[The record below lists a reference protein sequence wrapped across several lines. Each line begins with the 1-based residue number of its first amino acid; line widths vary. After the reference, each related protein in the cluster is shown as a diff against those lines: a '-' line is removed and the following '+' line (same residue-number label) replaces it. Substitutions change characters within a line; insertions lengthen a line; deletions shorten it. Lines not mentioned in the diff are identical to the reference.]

1 MELRDG
7 LYTLTDRKV
16 DSSGKIIY
24 TLRLNADHYIYRAHF
39 PGQPITPGV
48 CIVQIV
54 KELMEDHTG
63 KPLSIRTVKNVKF
76 LMVLSPVEIPTVTYE
91 MVPSPLSDS
100 FSLLNTQVMVSGGG
114 QTVAK
119 ISMTLS
125 DEDI

>member
-7 LYTLTDRKV
+7 LYTVTDRKV
-16 DSSGKIIY
+16 NSSGKIIY
-24 TLRLNADHYIYRAHF
+24 TLRLNADHHIYRAHF

-91 MVPSPLSDS
+91 MVSSPLSDS